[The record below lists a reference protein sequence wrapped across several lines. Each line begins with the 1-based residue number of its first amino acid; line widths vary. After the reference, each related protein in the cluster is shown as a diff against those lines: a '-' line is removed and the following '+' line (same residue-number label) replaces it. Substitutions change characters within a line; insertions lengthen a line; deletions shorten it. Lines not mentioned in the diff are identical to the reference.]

1 MQVIFNILCLLF
13 RSIYPIHSHDNLQ
26 RRTAQKQRKTAHT
39 QNSAEQRRNLWHYI
53 SALCASII
61 LKFGHVVGITV
72 LLKCLKFQII
82 TCINF
87 NVAYVLTKR
96 FSACAVLCCFIS
108 WVNLTIL
115 HRNSLG

>member
-1 MQVIFNILCLLF
+1 MRVITHN
-13 RSIYPIHSHDNLQ
+13 NLQ

-82 TCINF
+82 TCIND

-96 FSACAVLCCFIS
+96 FSAFFQRVLFCAALYHG
-108 WVNLTIL
+108 LALIL
-115 HRNSLG
+115 IL